1 MIIKVLSRAQA
12 EQLNPQE
19 KCAIISITDFESD
32 IVKFEYN
39 NNIKGVLRLHF
50 LDEDDMSYVRNK
62 SKDTHR
68 LFSTGDAIKI
78 LKFVDEM
85 LDKIEVLY
93 IHCFAGWSRS
103 PAIAAALCDIYEL
116 ETTTRWFFQ
125 YSPNVFVYRKLMNA
139 YTFRGQLPH
148 PIEGGACKS
157 SS

>member
-1 MIIKVLSRAQA
+1 MIVKVLNRDQA
-12 EQLNPQE
+12 EKLVPQE
-19 KCAIISITDFESD
+19 KCAIISITDFEED

-78 LKFVDEM
+78 LNFVDEM
-85 LDKIEVLY
+85 IDKIEVLY

-103 PAIAAALCDIYEL
+103 PAIAAAICDIYEL
-116 ETTTRWFFQ
+116 ETNTRWFFQ

-139 YTFRGQLPH
+139 NTFRTELKEVNLDG
-148 PIEGGACKS
+148 I
-157 SS
+157 

>member
-1 MIIKVLSRAQA
+1 MIVKVLNRDQA
-12 EQLNPQE
+12 EKLVPQE
-19 KCAIISITDFESD
+19 KCAIISITDFEED

-50 LDEDDMSYVRNK
+50 LDEDDISYVRNK

-68 LFSTGDAIKI
+68 LFSTGDAINI
-78 LKFVDEM
+78 LNFVDEM
-85 LDKIEVLY
+85 IDKIEVLY

-116 ETTTRWFFQ
+116 ETNTRWFFQ

-139 YTFRGQLPH
+139 HTFRTELKEVNLDG
-148 PIEGGACKS
+148 I
-157 SS
+157 

>member
-1 MIIKVLSRAQA
+1 MIVKVLNRDQA
-12 EQLNPQE
+12 EKLVPQE
-19 KCAIISITDFESD
+19 KCAIISITDFEED

-78 LKFVDEM
+78 LNFVDEM
-85 LDKIEVLY
+85 IDKIEVLY

-116 ETTTRWFFQ
+116 ETNTRWFFQ

-139 YTFRGQLPH
+139 NTFRTELKEVNLDG
-148 PIEGGACKS
+148 I
-157 SS
+157 

>member
-62 SKDTHR
+62 NKDTHR

-78 LKFVDEM
+78 LNFVDEM
-85 LDKIEVLY
+85 IDKIDVLY
-93 IHCFAGWSRS
+93 IHCLAGWSRS
-103 PAIAAALCDIYEL
+103 PAIAAAICDIYGI
-116 ETTTRWFFQ
+116 ETDTRWFFQ